1 MLFLVRTSKP
11 LKALMPQDFYASFP
25 SLAPAYHCWLFPRL
39 LNLTLIPLYRA
50 EFAHGTDRKDETL
63 ANSTSPSRTVSSAA
77 RTPGLEARIPRRWLS
92 YLLVLAALSLLS
104 TVVGFFAGRFQG
116 AFTEWLKIHPVAAA
130 EAGHGHSELV
140 STPQPGTKD
149 INTQEISHLAPQQQA
164 ERLLELA
171 IQQPD
176 PSLSLIHQNLTSWR
190 GHLEDSDRL
199 FHLVLEALKSDDPR
213 VRVAA
218 VEIDLAANNLMKA
231 PESVEKL
238 QHQIQSGSEER
249 YMALWRLGA
258 LGNRGVEPSEAFRTL
273 KLYTQSRNQEV
284 RFWAVEGLAMLGNRE
299 SIDALLDILAHDSAA
314 QIRQHAANAL
324 SHSGL
329 LTGEQR
335 LTAVP
340 QLLNLLDD
348 DSLDAPTQSLV
359 CATLEAITG
368 ASFGKN
374 ASAWRDWWAHHD
386 SREKNPTRRHS
397 DLSLA

>member
-1 MLFLVRTSKP
+1 
-11 LKALMPQDFYASFP
+11 
-25 SLAPAYHCWLFPRL
+25 
-39 LNLTLIPLYRA
+39 
-50 EFAHGTDRKDETL
+50 L
-63 ANSTSPSRTVSSAA
+63 ANSTGPSRTVSAIA
-77 RTPGLEARIPRRWLS
+77 KTPGLQARTSQRWRS
-92 YLLVLAALSLLS
+92 YLATLAVLALLS
-104 TVVGFFAGRFQG
+104 TVAGFFAARFQG
-116 AFTEWLKIHPVAAA
+116 AFTKWLKIHPVVAAD
-130 EAGHGHSELV
+130 AGHAAPELV
-140 STPQPGTKD
+140 STPQPGAKD
-149 INTQEISHLAPQQQA
+149 INTEEISRLAPQQQA

-176 PSLSLIHQNLTSWR
+176 PSLSLIHRNLTSWR
-190 GHLEDSDRL
+190 GHLQDSDRL
-199 FHLVLEALKSDDPR
+199 FHLVMEALNSNDPR

-238 QHQIQSGSEER
+238 QRQIQSGSDVR

-273 KLYTQSRNQEV
+273 KLYTQNRNQEV

-299 SIDALLDILAHDSAA
+299 SIDALLDILAHDPAA
-314 QIRQHAANAL
+314 QIRQRAANAL
-324 SHSGL
+324 SRSGL

-348 DSLDAPTQSLV
+348 DSLDTATQSMV

-374 ASAWRDWWAHHD
+374 AAAWRDWWAHHD
-386 SREKNPTRRHS
+386 SREKNPARRHS
-397 DLSLA
+397 NLSLA

>member
-1 MLFLVRTSKP
+1 M
-11 LKALMPQDFYASFP
+11 
-25 SLAPAYHCWLFPRL
+25 
-39 LNLTLIPLYRA
+39 
-50 EFAHGTDRKDETL
+50 
-63 ANSTSPSRTVSSAA
+63 ANSTGPSRTVSVAA
-77 RTPGLEARIPRRWLS
+77 KAPILKAHIPQPWRS
-92 YLLVLAALSLLS
+92 YLLTAAALALLS
-104 TVVGFFAGRFQG
+104 TVAGFFAARLPG
-116 AFTEWLKIHPVAAA
+116 AFIKWLKIHPVAASGA
-130 EAGHGHSELV
+130 DQAVSELV
-140 STPQPGTKD
+140 STAQPGAKNNID
-149 INTQEISHLAPQQQA
+149 AEEISHLAPQQQA

-176 PSLSLIHQNLTSWR
+176 PSLSLIHRNLTSWR

-238 QHQIQSGSEER
+238 QRKIQSGSDER

-273 KLYTQSRNQEV
+273 KLYTQSRNQEL
-284 RFWAVEGLAMLGNRE
+284 RFWAVEGLAMLGSKE
-299 SIDALLDILAHDSAA
+299 SIDVLLEVLAHDPAS
-314 QIRQHAANAL
+314 QVRQRAANAL
-324 SHSGL
+324 SRSGL

-348 DSLDAPTQSLV
+348 DSLDVATQSLV

-368 ASFGKN
+368 TSFGKN
-374 ASAWRDWWAHHD
+374 AAAWRDWWAHHD
-386 SREKNPTRRHS
+386 SKEKHPPRRYS
-397 DLSLA
+397 NLTLA

>member
-1 MLFLVRTSKP
+1 
-11 LKALMPQDFYASFP
+11 
-25 SLAPAYHCWLFPRL
+25 
-39 LNLTLIPLYRA
+39 
-50 EFAHGTDRKDETL
+50 L
-63 ANSTSPSRTVSSAA
+63 ANSTGPTKTISGTAKASGPKTRT
-77 RTPGLEARIPRRWLS
+77 PRRWLS
-92 YLLVLAALSLLS
+92 YLLALAALALLS
-104 TVVGFFAGRFQG
+104 TVAGFFTARFQG
-116 AFTEWLKIHPVAAA
+116 AFTKWLKIHPVAAA
-130 EAGHGHSELV
+130 GAARGASELV
-140 STPQPGTKD
+140 STPQLASKD
-149 INTQEISHLAPQQQA
+149 ISSEEISHLAPQQQA

-176 PSLSLIHQNLTSWR
+176 PSLSLIHRNLTSWR

-199 FHLVLEALKSDDPR
+199 FHLVMEALKSDDPR

-231 PESVEKL
+231 PESFDKL
-238 QHQIQSGSEER
+238 QRQIQSGSEER
-249 YMALWRLGA
+249 FMALWRLGA

-299 SIDALLDILAHDSAA
+299 SIDVLLDILAHDSAA
-314 QIRQHAANAL
+314 QIRQRAANAL
-324 SHSGL
+324 SRSGL

-335 LTAVP
+335 LTAIP

-374 ASAWRDWWAHHD
+374 AAAWRGWWAHHD
-386 SREKNPTRRHS
+386 SREKHPSHRYKG
-397 DLSLA
+397 LSLA

>member
-1 MLFLVRTSKP
+1 M
-11 LKALMPQDFYASFP
+11 
-25 SLAPAYHCWLFPRL
+25 
-39 LNLTLIPLYRA
+39 
-50 EFAHGTDRKDETL
+50 
-63 ANSTSPSRTVSSAA
+63 ANSTGPSQAVSAA
-77 RTPGLEARIPRRWLS
+77 LKTPALKARTQPRWLS
-92 YLLVLAALSLLS
+92 YLSILAAVAILS
-104 TVVGFFAGRFQG
+104 TLTGFFAGRFRG
-116 AFTEWLKIHPVAAA
+116 AFTKWLKIHPVAAA
-130 EAGHGHSELV
+130 DAGQVTSELV
-140 STPQPGTKD
+140 STSQPGPKD
-149 INTQEISHLAPQQQA
+149 IDTEEISHLAPQQQA

-176 PSLSLIHQNLTSWR
+176 ASLSLIHRNLTSWR

-199 FHLVLEALKSDDPR
+199 FHLVMEALNSNDPR

-218 VEIDLAANNLMKA
+218 VEIDLAANNLVKA

-238 QHQIQSGSEER
+238 HRQIQSGSDER

-273 KLYTQSRNQEV
+273 KLYTQNRNQEV

-299 SIDALLDILAHDSAA
+299 SIDALLDILAHDPAA
-314 QIRQHAANAL
+314 QIRQRAAIAL
-324 SHSGL
+324 SRSGL

-348 DSLDAPTQSLV
+348 DSLDAATQSLV
-359 CATLEAITG
+359 RSTLEAITG

-374 ASAWRDWWAHHD
+374 AAAWRDWWAHHD
-386 SREKNPTRRHS
+386 SRETHPARRHS
-397 DLSLA
+397 NLSLA